1 MTGAQAVSLRLGP
14 EESWRRQ
21 RILACVYGSRPR
33 TGESPCTQ
41 YTGPSTPGASP
52 TYQQGGAPQ
61 MYRIAEDSSE
71 RQLRP
76 GREDFDKSSW
86 TWDRNK
92 LQ

>member
-1 MTGAQAVSLRLGP
+1 MAPG
-14 EESWRRQ
+14 
-21 RILACVYGSRPR
+21 LARGNRPAR
-33 TGESPCTQ
+33 NMIAYLAAGD
-41 YTGPSTPGASP
+41 TGPSTPGASP

-61 MYRIAEDSSE
+61 MYRIVEDSSE